1 MREYRVPDDGLT
13 PEVLKQIET
22 MNARDRARHDQ
33 EMAWADGMID
43 SLVVDVEF
51 PYVYEM
57 LRTSNLAKFDAMSA
71 RHRKIVLRL
80 AAGRIAQRLQTQ
92 NAEALE
98 RQKAR
103 LSGGATDA
111 DPQ

>member
-1 MREYRVPDDGLT
+1 MREYRVPDHGLT
-13 PEVLKQIET
+13 PEVLKQIEA
-22 MNARDRARHDQ
+22 MNARDRAAHDQ

-51 PYVYEM
+51 LHVYEM
-57 LRTSNLAKFDAMSA
+57 LRTSNLAMFDAMSA

-111 DPQ
+111 PGE